1 MFSMLLLLLAC
12 AGPSESSPPDSAPPP
27 ECASAPDV
35 TWQNWGHGF
44 FLTYC
49 GACHS
54 ATSPNRDGAPENVN
68 FDTKADVVGMKDRI
82 RVRVLEEQ
90 SMPLGGGV
98 YEEDLELLNVML
110 ACGL

>member
-12 AGPSESSPPDSAPPP
+12 AGPTESGAPESALPA

-35 TWQNWGHGF
+35 TWQTWGHGF

-68 FDTKADVVGMKDRI
+68 FDTKSEVVGMKDRI
-82 RVRVLEEQ
+82 RVRVLDEQ
-90 SMPLGGGV
+90 TMPLGGGV

-110 ACGL
+110 SCGL